1 MTEENTE
8 QEQESPAPTVTEP
21 EVIENLQPDGKD
33 NTYILKERYTI
44 DFSTPLTWLDSNGA
58 KAYKVEDKIN
68 DKKEF
73 FALICNNYTSPR
85 SSLLPYLKSIDHSAI
100 LKLVEYGVVSY
111 PKEKSRNMA
120 LIYEVPQGGRVIDT
134 QGAYALKNQPEKFKT
149 LLLAMLSAT
158 ETLRGY
164 GITHRAI
171 RADNIYYKDEA
182 REHIVIGD
190 CLASFPAYHQPPAF
204 ETIESLMAQKDGRGN
219 GSDKD
224 DIYAVGAVSLQLYL
238 GHSFFDDIPDKEVLR
253 LKLKKGSYL
262 ALLGNDKISAHYAT
276 IFRGLLNDNED
287 ERWTYTQTYNMMEGK
302 PGNAPQPSS
311 ERPKKSLTINGE
323 KVYNTT
329 EVAYALLQN
338 PEEGYDLLKTGKI
351 SDWIKN
357 GLEDEKLT
365 AQIEKLIHTNSENT
379 TSREL
384 LISKLCIMLAPHL
397 PLKYKTLWIFPGGLP
412 KAIFLSIKNK
422 ENLSIYYDLF
432 NSDLIKLWYQEQT
445 NVRAPANSGEFK
457 SYISRRDM
465 GYGLDR
471 IMYDFDEDLP
481 CISPLLGEEFV
492 NSAPRI
498 LRALD
503 HTYERTKVTSMPYDR
518 NIMAY
523 LRCKMGKKIDGILTD
538 LNTGREALQASA
550 ILRLYTDMQNKYGPT
565 QLPNLA
571 KWLVSACML
580 TIKSYHNIKYQ
591 KYLEREIL
599 KIHKNGRL
607 YEITEILENDEAKQK
622 DSIDYANALKTAN
635 LLISEKNNLQN
646 NSAKWDDE
654 AREVAMRFAN
664 ILAVLTMI
672 ASFVLNLFFWILK

>member
-8 QEQESPAPTVTEP
+8 QEPESIPSIATEP
-21 EVIENLQPDGKD
+21 ELIENFQVSSKD
-33 NTYILKERYTI
+33 DVYVLKERYTI
-44 DFSTPLTWLDSNGA
+44 DFSSPLSWLDTNGG

-68 DKKEF
+68 DKKEL

-85 SSLLPYLKSIDHSAI
+85 SSLLPYLKSIDHPGI
-100 LKLVEYGVVSY
+100 MKLVEYGVVSY
-111 PKEKSRNMA
+111 HKEKSRNMA
-120 LIYEVPQGGRVIDT
+120 LIYEVPQGGRVIDE
-134 QGAYALKNQPEKFKT
+134 QGAYSLKNQPEKFKS
-149 LLLAMLSAT
+149 LLLSMLSAT
-158 ETLRGY
+158 EALKGY
-164 GITHRAI
+164 GVTHRAI
-171 RADNIYYKDEA
+171 RADNIYYKDES
-182 REHIVIGD
+182 RERIVLGD
-190 CLASFPAYHQPPAF
+190 CLASFPAFHQPAAF
-204 ETIESLMAQKDGRGN
+204 ETIESLMAQTEARGN
-219 GSDKD
+219 GSEQD
-224 DIYAVGAVSLQLYL
+224 DIYAIGVLGLQLYL
-238 GHSFFDDIPDKEVLR
+238 GHSFFEDLPAKEILR
-253 LKLKKGSYL
+253 LKLKKGSYQ

-276 IFRGLLNDNED
+276 IFRGLLNDNEE
-287 ERWTYTQTYNMMEGK
+287 ERWTYLQTYNMLEGK
-302 PGNAPQPSS
+302 PGNTPQSNS
-311 ERPKKSLTINGE
+311 ERPKKSLTIHGE

-329 EVAYALLQN
+329 EVAYALLLN
-338 PEEGYDLLKTGKI
+338 PEEGYDLLKSGKI

-357 GLEDEKLT
+357 GLENEKLNT
-365 AQIEKLIHTNSENT
+365 QIEKLIHTNSDNT
-379 TSREL
+379 SSREL

-397 PLKYKTLWIFPGGLP
+397 PLKYKTLWLFPAGIP
-412 KAIFLSIKNK
+412 KSIFLAIKNK
-422 ENLSIYYDLF
+422 ENLSVYYDLF

-445 NVRAPANSGEFK
+445 NIRAPSNSGEFK

-465 GYGLDR
+465 GYGIDR

-503 HTYERTKVTSMPYDR
+503 HTYEHSKVTSMPYDR
-518 NIMAY
+518 NIMAF

-550 ILRLYTDMQNKYGPT
+550 ILRLYTDMQNKYGPS

-580 TIKSYHNIKYQ
+580 TIKSYHNVKYQ
-591 KYLEREIL
+591 KYLEREVL
-599 KIHKNGRL
+599 KIHKNGKL
-607 YEITEILENDEAKQK
+607 YEITEIIENEEARQK
-622 DSIDYANALKTAN
+622 DSLDYANALKNAN

-672 ASFVLNLFFWILK
+672 SSFVLNLFFWILK

>member
-8 QEQESPAPTVTEP
+8 QEQEPINTLATEP
-21 EVIENLQPDGKD
+21 EIIENFQNSGKE

-44 DFSTPLTWLDSNGA
+44 DFSSPLTWLDNNGA

-68 DKKEF
+68 DKKEL
-73 FALICNNYTSPR
+73 FALICNNFTSPR
-85 SSLLPYLKSIDHSAI
+85 SSLLPYLKSIDHPAI
-100 LKLVEYGVVSY
+100 MKLVEYGVVSY
-111 PKEKSRNMA
+111 TKENSRNMA
-120 LIYEVPQGGRVIDT
+120 LIYELPQGGRVIDK
-134 QGAYALKNQPEKFKT
+134 QGAYSLKNQPEKFKT
-149 LLLAMLSAT
+149 LLLSMLSAV
-158 ETLRGY
+158 ETLKGY
-164 GITHRAI
+164 GVTHRAI

-182 REHIVIGD
+182 REQLVIGD
-190 CLASFPAYHQPPAF
+190 CLASFPAYNQPAAF
-204 ETIESLMAQKDGRGN
+204 ETIESLMAQKEGRGN

-224 DIYAVGAVSLQLYL
+224 DIYAAGVVSLQLYL
-238 GHSFFDDIPDKEVLR
+238 GHSFFDDMADKEVLR

-262 ALLGNDKISAHYAT
+262 SLLGNDKIAAQYAT
-276 IFRGLLNDNED
+276 VFKGLLNDNEE
-287 ERWTYTQTYNMMEGK
+287 ERWSYSQTYNILEGK
-302 PGNAPQPSS
+302 PGNTPQSS
-311 ERPKKSLTINGE
+311 TERPKKSLTINGE

-338 PEEGYDLLKTGKI
+338 PEEGYDLLKSGKI
-351 SDWIKN
+351 TDWIKN
-357 GLEDEKLT
+357 GLENEKLNT
-365 AQIEKLIHTNSENT
+365 QIEKLIHTNSENT
-379 TSREL
+379 SSREL

-397 PLKYKTLWIFPGGLP
+397 PLKYKTLWLFPAGIP
-412 KAIFLSIKNK
+412 KSIFLAIKNK

-432 NSDLIKLWYQEQT
+432 NSDLIKLWYQEQSS
-445 NVRAPANSGEFK
+445 VRAPANSGEFK

-465 GYGLDR
+465 GYGIDR

-503 HTYERTKVTSMPYDR
+503 NTYAHTKVMSMPYDR

-538 LNTGREALQASA
+538 INTGREALQASA
-550 ILRLYTDMQNKYGPT
+550 ILRLYTDMQNKYGPS

-580 TIKSYHNIKYQ
+580 TIKSYHNVKYQ

-599 KIHKNGRL
+599 KIHKNGKL
-607 YEITEILENDEAKQK
+607 YEITEIIENEEARQK
-622 DSIDYANALKTAN
+622 DGIDYANALKNAN

-654 AREVAMRFAN
+654 ARELAMRFAN
-664 ILAVLTMI
+664 ILALLTMI